1 MRRFPQRNFESVMP
15 LKDHMDA
22 RKVYKG
28 TPLTKFAESADGT
41 LEHFNERTR
50 IANALQPFV
59 DILKTNKF
67 LGGDK
72 ISFSDCHF
80 CQQLGNGRQLV
91 EYLKKVDVIEE
102 NAVLRHYWER
112 LEKMKCFRIGRG
124 SYAIRVAK
132 RDVYEVER
140 QYSKQLAEWCVDK
153 WNLTFPNLQKVIQE
167 DIMKQGQNPP
177 FFGQPILKFS
187 RQ

>member
-1 MRRFPQRNFESVMP
+1 
-15 LKDHMDA
+15 MDA

-28 TPLTKFAESADGT
+28 SPLTKFAESADGT

-59 DILKTNKF
+59 DVLKTNKF

-72 ISFSDCHF
+72 ISFSDCRF

-102 NAVLRHYWER
+102 NAVLRYWER

-153 WNLTFPNLQKVIQE
+153 WNLKFPNLQKVIQE
-167 DIMKQGQNPP
+167 DIMKQGQSFPCWATCP
-177 FFGQPILKFS
+177 QT
-187 RQ
+187 